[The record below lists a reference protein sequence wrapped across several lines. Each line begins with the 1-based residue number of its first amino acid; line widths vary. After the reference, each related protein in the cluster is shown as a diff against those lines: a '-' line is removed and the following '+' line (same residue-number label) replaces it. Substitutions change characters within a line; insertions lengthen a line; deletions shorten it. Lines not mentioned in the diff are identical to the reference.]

1 MTKAIISS
9 PVSVSVSVAEAD
21 AEASVSVQGNIF
33 MVGALDQ
40 QLVRAG
46 NTTKR
51 LLQPIVPVQP
61 VSAIRNRLEQNR
73 QLVRLLN
80 KVVCI

>member
-9 PVSVSVSVAEAD
+9 PVSVSVSVAD
-21 AEASVSVQGNIF
+21 TSVSVQGNIF

-73 QLVRLLN
+73 QLVHLL
-80 KVVCI
+80 KRFVYI